1 MHLHEF
7 QAKQI
12 LQKAGVPVTEG
23 FVVQSIE
30 ETEAVLKKTGRK
42 EGVVKV
48 QVHAGGRGKA
58 GGVKLAKT
66 PQEILEAVKVLLH
79 KKIVNQQTGPEGM
92 VSHFVLIDE
101 KVSIDK
107 EYYLGA
113 IIDRKNGQAL
123 LMASPEGGMDIE
135 EIAAKKPDKLVKIP
149 IQLDG
154 SIRTY
159 HWIKLA
165 KCMGWPFDVKG
176 EACKLVKGFAKAFM
190 ESDASLLEINPLVS
204 TKEGKLLALDAK
216 MTVDDNALFRQ
227 PLIASFFDPSQQPV
241 REVKA
246 HEQELAYVSM
256 DGEIG
261 CMVNGAGLAMATMDI
276 INFYGGKPAN
286 FLDVGGSAD
295 EHKVTAGFQIIL
307 SDPNV
312 KAILVN
318 IFGGIMN
325 CQTIALGIIAALKIE
340 PIQVPLVVRL
350 EGTDVEKGKAL
361 LDQSGLKIIVAHSL
375 EEAAQKVVNC
385 GHSH

>member
-23 FVVQSIE
+23 IVVQSLE
-30 ETEAVLKKTGRK
+30 EAKKALQKTGRTS
-42 EGVVKV
+42 GVVKV

-58 GGVKLAKT
+58 GGVKVVHS
-66 PQEILEAVKVLLH
+66 PQEILQAVEELLN
-79 KKIVNQQTGPEGM
+79 KKIVNVQTGPEGM
-92 VSHFVLIDE
+92 VSKSVLIDE
-101 KVSIDK
+101 KVSIEK

-113 IIDRKNGQAL
+113 VIDRKEGQAL

-135 EIAAKKPDKLVKIP
+135 EIAVKKPDRLVKIP
-149 IQLDG
+149 IQLNG
-154 SIRTY
+154 SIRLY

-165 KCMGWPFDVKG
+165 KCMGWPLEAKG
-176 EACKLVKGFAKAFM
+176 EAYALVKNFAKAFM
-190 ESDASLLEINPLVS
+190 ESDASLLEINPLVQ
-204 TKEGKLLALDAK
+204 TKERKLLALDAK
-216 MTVDDNALFRQ
+216 MTIDDNALFRQ
-227 PLIASFFDPSQQPV
+227 SLAASFFDPSQQPL

-256 DGEIG
+256 EGEIG

-295 EHKVTAGFQIIL
+295 EKKVTAGFQIIL
-307 SDPNV
+307 SDPHV

-325 CQTIALGIIAALKIE
+325 CQTIAAGIIGALKIE
-340 PIQVPLVVRL
+340 PIRVPLVVRL

-361 LDQSGLKIIVAHSL
+361 LDNSGLKIIVAHSL

-385 GHSH
+385 GYSH